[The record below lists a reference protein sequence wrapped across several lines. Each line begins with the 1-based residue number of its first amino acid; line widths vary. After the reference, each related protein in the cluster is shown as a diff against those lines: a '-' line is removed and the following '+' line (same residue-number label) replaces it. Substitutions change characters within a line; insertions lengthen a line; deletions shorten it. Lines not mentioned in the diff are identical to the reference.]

1 MRITNQ
7 LCEDE
12 RKEGPK
18 QRDRE
23 VPDLRRSKVMSLW
36 SRIESSSIRL
46 DHKRQR
52 AVAKIRELL
61 LQSGSPG
68 TS

>member
-1 MRITNQ
+1 M
-7 LCEDE
+7 
-12 RKEGPK
+12 
-18 QRDRE
+18 
-23 VPDLRRSKVMSLW
+23 PDLRRSKVMSLW

-46 DHKRQR
+46 DHKGQR